1 MEDKKT
7 TTEAKANDSNQGAS
21 ATVAKDLYGEKKRG
35 GGFQGGRGRGRG
47 DRRDDKP
54 KDEMEQRI
62 LEVARVTRVMAGGKR
77 MNFRACVAIGD
88 RKGSVGIGLG
98 KGADVTMAV
107 NKAVN
112 RAKKDMVKV
121 PTVKETIP
129 HAITKKLGA
138 ALVMLKPAKTGRGVI
153 AGGVTR
159 IILEL
164 AGVKNVTSKALGSNN
179 KINNARCTLEALRE
193 LRAPLV
199 KEAKPATKEAK
210 SAK

>member
-7 TTEAKANDSNQGAS
+7 TIEAKAKNVNQGAA

-35 GGFQGGRGRGRG
+35 GLQGGRGKGRG
-47 DRRDDKP
+47 DRRDDRS

-88 RKGSVGIGLG
+88 RKGSVGVGLG

-121 PTVKETIP
+121 PTAKDTIP
-129 HAITKKLGA
+129 HAITKKMGA
-138 ALVMLKPAKTGRGVI
+138 ALVMLKPAKTGRGII

-159 IILEL
+159 VILEL
-164 AGVKNVTSKALGSNN
+164 AGIKNITSKALGSNN
-179 KINNARCTLEALRE
+179 KINNAYCTIAALRE
-193 LRAPLV
+193 LRSVESKA
-199 KEAKPATKEAK
+199 AKTAGPEPRSDK
-210 SAK
+210 

>member
-7 TTEAKANDSNQGAS
+7 TTPANASASQGAA

-35 GGFQGGRGRGRG
+35 GGGYQGGRGKARGG
-47 DRRDDKP
+47 RDERP

-88 RKGSVGIGLG
+88 RKGSVAVGVG

-121 PTVKETIP
+121 PTYKDTIP
-129 HAITKKLGA
+129 HAITKKMGA
-138 ALVMLKPAKTGRGVI
+138 ALIMLKPAKAGRGVI

-164 AGVKNVTSKALGSNN
+164 SGIKNVTSKALGSNN
-179 KINNARCTLEALRE
+179 KINNARCTIEALRE
-193 LRAPLV
+193 IRTREPKAAAV
-199 KEAKPATKEAK
+199 EAKEPK
-210 SAK
+210 SDK